1 MQALQES
8 PVQIDN
14 SVAVLIA
21 EHVRRL
27 LNGMGLDGARVV
39 CETSN
44 DNVLRISIRVEDA
57 GSILIGAQ
65 GAHLY
70 ALQHIIRCILRK
82 SLRTDMYILVD
93 VNGYR
98 ARRERG
104 LAGLAEETA
113 RKAQK
118 TGQVVTLDP
127 MNAVDRRAIH
137 TALASHKEVQTES
150 LGEGASRRVIVRP
163 VFL

>member
-1 MQALQES
+1 MQQVHIS
-8 PVQIDN
+8 QP
-14 SVAVLIA
+14 AVDSSAAILIA

-27 LNGMGLDGARVV
+27 LETMGLGDAQ
-39 CETSN
+39 
-44 DNVLRISIRVEDA
+44 VLCASPEESTLCISVIAENT
-57 GSILIGAQ
+57 GSMLIGAQ

-70 ALQHIIRCILRK
+70 ALQHIIRCVLRK
-82 SLRTDMYILVD
+82 NLHPETRILLD

-104 LAGLAEETA
+104 LVSLAEETA

-118 TGQVVTLDP
+118 TGTAIELEP
-127 MNAVDRRAIH
+127 MNATDRRAVH
-137 TALASHKEVQTES
+137 TALSSHKEVRTES
-150 LGEGASRRVIVRP
+150 LGEGLARRVIVLP